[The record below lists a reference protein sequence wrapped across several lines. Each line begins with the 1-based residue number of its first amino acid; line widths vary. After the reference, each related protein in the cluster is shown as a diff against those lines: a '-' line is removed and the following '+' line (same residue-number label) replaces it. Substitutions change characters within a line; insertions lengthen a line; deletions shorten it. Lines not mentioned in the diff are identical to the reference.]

1 MIKRLTIMSA
11 LLATICSCNRE
22 QITALPGPEGN
33 AVLTVEG
40 IDVASTKALHT
51 DATLTGSFGA
61 MLAEPGKSTYDGLA
75 YENVKFTS
83 SGSGN
88 AVAWTPERSILLSTT
103 SGTLYSYYP
112 YSADVTDMN
121 SIAVQATSS
130 VQTDH
135 MYGTPVSG
143 LNNRN
148 ASAVITMNHAL
159 AAVNIAVVKGT
170 YTGPGAVTKV
180 SVKGAAI
187 ATSADLDATTGTLSG
202 FAGQNTEIAPA
213 ASFTISGTAQNN
225 NIIVIPTGESKA
237 ITITV
242 TIDGTAFTAT
252 TSAADLPEGTITK
265 YTVTA
270 NSESLDVTKVN
281 VTPWADANG
290 ENLNLNV

>member
-22 QITALPGPEGN
+22 QITALPGSEGN

-75 YENVKFTS
+75 YENVRFTS

-130 VQTDH
+130 VQTDY

-170 YTGPGAVTKV
+170 YTGAGAVTKV